1 MVELEADIIYK
12 RRLLKITFLSV
23 TQGSF
28 WVKEQNVLYGLFRH
42 DHSSAICD
50 FCDENVSIFYISVD
64 QL

>member
-12 RRLLKITFLSV
+12 RRLLKITFLEGNARV
-23 TQGSF
+23 VLG
-28 WVKEQNVLYGLFRH
+28 EQNVLYGLFRH
-42 DHSSAICD
+42 DHSSTICD